1 MRWAQFFIDFSTLN
15 SQPRNGVKGKWLL
28 GLSIRQIFIGES
40 AAGGL
45 KGNKTWFLILKNFKR
60 NSRETQLTVGTATVN
75 IQGFVYVV
83 CVRHFLLSTLPVVNS
98 HDV

>member
-1 MRWAQFFIDFSTLN
+1 MVPDFEELQEKSE
-15 SQPRNGVKGKWLL
+15 RD
-28 GLSIRQIFIGES
+28 
-40 AAGGL
+40 
-45 KGNKTWFLILKNFKR
+45 
-60 NSRETQLTVGTATVN
+60 TQLTVGTATMN